1 MFNINEQIK
10 LAMKNYMQANETE
23 KTEAKMKLDTLK
35 MVKTTFMEY
44 VTNKKNA
51 KQFDINDDVNVRVTK
66 IPENISQKLIEEM
79 IAERVNNLQIYHNQN
94 RPELEE
100 KEKFEAQ
107 YLEMF
112 IPKVAT
118 KEEIETF
125 LNENYPDGFEQKMMG
140 AVIGTVKKAFTR
152 VDGKMV
158 ADIVK
163 SRIV

>member
-66 IPENISQKLIEEM
+66 IPENISQKLIEDM

-94 RPELEE
+94 RTELEE

-107 YLEMF
+107 YLETF

-125 LNENYPDGFEQKMMG
+125 LNENYPDGVEQKMMG
-140 AVIGTVKKAFTR
+140 VVIGTVKKAFTR

>member
-66 IPENISQKLIEEM
+66 IPENISQKLIEDM

-107 YLEMF
+107 YLETF

-125 LNENYPDGFEQKMMG
+125 INENYPDGVEQKMMG
-140 AVIGTVKKAFTR
+140 VVIGTVKKAFTR

-158 ADIVK
+158 ANIVK

>member
-66 IPENISQKLIEEM
+66 IPEDIMQKLLEDM
-79 IAERVNNLQIYHNQN
+79 IKERVNNLQIYHNQN

-100 KEKFEAQ
+100 KESFEAK
-107 YLEMF
+107 YLETF
-112 IPKVAT
+112 IPKMAT
-118 KEEIETF
+118 KEEIEMF
-125 LNENYPDGFEQKMMG
+125 LNENYLNGIEQKMMG
-140 AVIGTVKKAFTR
+140 TVIKQIKSYFNR

-158 ADIVK
+158 SELVK
-163 SRIV
+163 ERII